1 MNKDGLDLLS
11 VHKTNNKIDAKLNSN
26 GIKEEG
32 TLLSNDGLDLLSVH
46 KTKDVSSNPD
56 AIEPI
61 TVLEHSVEGEAK
73 NSEYILETPVGLDW
87 RQAIKHRYAH

>member
-1 MNKDGLDLLS
+1 MN
-11 VHKTNNKIDAKLNSN
+11 
-26 GIKEEG
+26 
-32 TLLSNDGLDLLSVH
+32 NDGLDLLSVH

-73 NSEYILETPVGLDW
+73 NSEYLGNACWSGLETSHKTSVRLL
-87 RQAIKHRYAH
+87 IKICLIFYWGWAYKFHTLETKKGTEQGSTR